1 MFASPTQSG
10 FFGGGVFVLARYGTK
25 LRNKN
30 GNGISVGGNDKILDI
45 LKVVHGI
52 IDRLPLRGCNFT
64 RHTFPKHNP
73 GIRRISIK
81 LKPTWHFLQQ
91 IRRFWVFG
99 DVVSR
104 AAFGSRHC
112 PDVSCITL
120 AVGVG
125 EVGGHGFIMLQS
137 TLLSRTE
144 EIHYFEEL
152 VDFFLPFF
160 I

>member
-1 MFASPTQSG
+1 M
-10 FFGGGVFVLARYGTK
+10 RYSLK
-25 LRNKN
+25 LRLL
-30 GNGISVGGNDKILDI
+30 S
-45 LKVVHGI
+45 VVH
-52 IDRLPLRGCNFT
+52 L
-64 RHTFPKHNP
+64 
-73 GIRRISIK
+73 ISA
-81 LKPTWHFLQQ
+81 
-91 IRRFWVFG
+91 
-99 DVVSR
+99 VSR
-104 AAFGSRHC
+104 FA
-112 PDVSCITL
+112 L